1 MHPLTH
7 PLPVTA
13 HVSLLD
19 VGYLTPARATNSGLN
34 SKKTD
39 AKSVFYV
46 PDSDLLSNEC
56 QRLIHTYT
64 FLYTYIFVKPYVFCT
79 CPLWFVTLVA
89 LALHLSFTS

>member
-13 HVSLLD
+13 HAPLLD
-19 VGYLTPARATNSGLN
+19 VGILTPARATNSGLE
-34 SKKTD
+34 SKKPTQ
-39 AKSVFYV
+39 SRFFYV
-46 PDSDLLSNEC
+46 LIQTSFQMNA

-64 FLYTYIFVKPYVFCT
+64 FLYTYIFVKPYVFLT

>member
-13 HVSLLD
+13 HVSALD
-19 VGYLTPARATNSGLN
+19 DGYLTPVRSTNSGLE
-34 SKKTD
+34 SKKPTQ
-39 AKSVFYV
+39 SRFFYV
-46 PDSDLLSNEC
+46 LIQTSFQMNA

-64 FLYTYIFVKPYVFCT
+64 FLYTYIFVKPYVFLT

>member
-19 VGYLTPARATNSGLN
+19 DGYLTPARATNSGR
-34 SKKTD
+34 KKTD
-39 AKSVFYV
+39 AKSVFLR

-56 QRLIHTYT
+56 
-64 FLYTYIFVKPYVFCT
+64 P
-79 CPLWFVTLVA
+79 TLNSH
-89 LALHLSFTS
+89 LHLSLHLHIR